1 MCARGIKNEPYEEE
15 SKSLDIEQFR
25 DRLKS
30 VASSTQDPRCK
41 DNLKYNLFTLLAIIF
56 CAVIADANSI
66 SAIHQYAVSKKKWL
80 MTWLDFDE
88 VPSYNTF
95 WWLLVRLDPKETE
108 MLFRKWTFSISKNE
122 IDDFITIDGKRVR
135 GASNKKK
142 TPKSLLHMVSA
153 WSSHRG
159 LILGQIKT
167 DVNSNE
173 ITAIPKLLES
183 IDLKGATVS
192 IDAMGCQKEIAKKI
206 IDQGADYVLM
216 VKDNQHKLYEELEN
230 YFKQAR
236 DIEFEGVPHD
246 FSVSEDNK
254 HGRQERREIYVTGDV
269 DWLPMKEEWLGLRSL
284 SMLISYRTLDG
295 RTTEEIRYYI
305 SSLSAAAEK
314 ISKSTRGHWGIENQV
329 HWILDVTF
337 QEDASQ
343 ISTGYAAE
351 NFSILRRL
359 SLNVLRLDPDKK
371 SLKGKRQSAGWNNQY
386 MEYLL
391 GLAATKKF

>member
-1 MCARGIKNEPYEEE
+1 
-15 SKSLDIEQFR
+15 
-25 DRLKS
+25 
-30 VASSTQDPRCK
+30 
-41 DNLKYNLFTLLAIIF
+41 
-56 CAVIADANSI
+56 
-66 SAIHQYAVSKKKWL
+66 

-88 VPSYNTF
+88 APSYNTF

-108 MLFRKWTFSISKNE
+108 MFFRKWTSSLSKNE
-122 IDDFITIDGKRVR
+122 IDDFIAIDGKRVR

-167 DVNSNE
+167 DVKSNE

-216 VKDNQHKLYEELEN
+216 VKDNQHKLYEELKN

-254 HGRQERREIYVTGDV
+254 HGRQERREVYVTGDV
-269 DWLPMKEEWLGLRSL
+269 DWLPMKEEWSGLRSL

-305 SSLSAAAEK
+305 SSHSAAAEK

-329 HWILDVTF
+329 HWVLDVTF

-386 MEYLL
+386 MEYL
-391 GLAATKKF
+391 